1 MLRSLWLIFAQACM
15 VALGALFVLHTL
27 KPQWLERSA
36 SESPAATAPA
46 ATSAAGA
53 SGPAA
58 AALASLQASPHSL
71 AEAAALAAPA
81 VVSIGTSGGTRTQRL
96 WPFGGEGNGPERRG
110 MGSGVIVEGD
120 GDAGYV
126 LTNHHVVDAAQRIDV
141 QLSDGREASAE
152 LVGADPET
160 DLALLRIPLPRL
172 PVIAVGASKALRVG
186 DPVLAIGNP
195 FGVGQTVTAGIVS
208 ALQRQQLGIN
218 VFESFIQTDA
228 AINPGNS
235 GGALVDGQ
243 GRLVGINSA
252 IYSRSGGS
260 VGLGFAIP
268 IELAQEVMQALRSE
282 GRVAR
287 GWMGVTSRE
296 LSGELMEALRLPPDL
311 QGVLVAGVQQ
321 GSPAEK
327 AGVRPGD
334 VITQVGQT
342 AVSSPES
349 LLNAV
354 ARLKPGAETD
364 LRVQRGRDAVTLK
377 ARVGQRPIPK

>member
-1 MLRSLWLIFAQACM
+1 MGRS
-15 VALGALFVLHTL
+15 GAA
-27 KPQWLERSA
+27 WGR
-36 SESPAATAPA
+36 
-46 ATSAAGA
+46 
-53 SGPAA
+53 
-58 AALASLQASPHSL
+58 
-71 AEAAALAAPA
+71 
-81 VVSIGTSGGTRTQRL
+81 
-96 WPFGGEGNGPERRG
+96 
-110 MGSGVIVEGD
+110 GVIVEGD

>member
-1 MLRSLWLIFAQACM
+1 
-15 VALGALFVLHTL
+15 
-27 KPQWLERSA
+27 
-36 SESPAATAPA
+36 
-46 ATSAAGA
+46 
-53 SGPAA
+53 
-58 AALASLQASPHSL
+58 
-71 AEAAALAAPA
+71 
-81 VVSIGTSGGTRTQRL
+81 
-96 WPFGGEGNGPERRG
+96 